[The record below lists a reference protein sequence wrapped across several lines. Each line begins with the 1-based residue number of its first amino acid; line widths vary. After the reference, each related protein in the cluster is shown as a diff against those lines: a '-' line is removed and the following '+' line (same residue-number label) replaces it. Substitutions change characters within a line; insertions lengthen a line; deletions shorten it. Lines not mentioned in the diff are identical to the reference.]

1 MPIVVSHRIRQKEFG
16 AKIPRADANAL
27 LRTAR
32 VALATPIA
40 ATGLPAKTRLLKGS
54 APTPNGPRGVVY
66 LLGVEDGTL
75 FLLFYRDKNDPVGQ
89 NISPQN
95 PAFSKQLE
103 KHLAFL
109 FSDLTTNEFD
119 VIE

>member
-16 AKIPRADANAL
+16 AKIPRADTNAL

-40 ATGLPAKTRLLKGS
+40 AKGLPAKTRLLKGY
-54 APTPNGPRGVVY
+54 ATTPNGPRRVVY

-109 FSDLTTNEFD
+109 LSDLTTNEFD